1 MALEMQT
8 NNKKKMPW
16 IPTSM
21 TQHGDGCHYGSVT
34 IF

>member
-21 TQHGDGCHYGSVT
+21 TGHNMVMVVT
-34 IF
+34 MAA